1 MRALPLL
8 LCSLLVAGCATGRD
22 DGFPSLARREA
33 ERVVGIVRPVEAPAK
48 PTTVPP
54 QTGSAIANLRR
65 QALEAHRRFQG
76 RRRGRPAPLE
86 AAALA
91 AAAQGAAVASES
103 WSVAQVALA
112 DLDSMRSEAMIPLAD
127 LDRLYIVAATAAALT
142 AGSAELDAVAAVRDE
157 VSGWIAEEDAALAA
171 LRSRLRA

>member
-76 RRRGRPAPLE
+76 RRPA